1 MNWIFQFISFPHNEF
16 NWCFFPKKFFT
27 LFIDWFISYIGFNFS
42 LILKTLFQSLLW
54 YQNWFFINIRKV
66 SDSFL
71 IEFIRSSG
79 STIAILLLI
88 NILST
93 FVLWVLLNNTF
104 RFDMIAVQ
112 TILFTHFRIPFK
124 TFIPL
129 RTSKL
134 TFCIFIHVGFIIY
147 IHKTS
152 FDLIYLWNKFLAL

>member
-16 NWCFFPKKFFT
+16 NWCLFPKKFFT
-27 LFIDWFISYIGFNFS
+27 LFIDWFISYIGFNFP

-71 IEFIRSSG
+71 IELIRSSG
-79 STIAILLLI
+79 STIAILLLF
-88 NILST
+88 NILNA

-104 RFDMIAVQ
+104 RFDLIAVQ
-112 TILFTHFRIPFK
+112 TILFTHFWISFK

-134 TFCIFIHVGFIIY
+134 TYFIFNHVGFIIY
-147 IHKTS
+147 IYKTS